1 MGDCC
6 VSDTYTK
13 LFASIT
19 ESTIWGEPA
28 GTRLLWITFLAKSNR
43 HGEVFGSV
51 PGMARLANIALHEC
65 EQGLAALM
73 APDPYSRTPDN
84 EGRRIEPID
93 GGWRILN
100 HAKFDRIRS
109 AIEAHE
115 RELERK
121 RQWDREHR
129 GSRPNAA
136 YRTPDVPPTTPDT
149 PPTPSDPPPTPTV
162 SKSKEQKLSGR
173 QAGRRNDEGH
183 FPDWWAVYPKLV
195 KRKVALGIWQRRKL
209 DSIAE
214 QLIADVLNR
223 VANDD
228 GWQRGF
234 APDPTTYLN
243 QDRWTDALRTAPTA
257 RAGPPA
263 QPSKTRAL
271 IERIEGMKNGLA
283 GARTADGIPE
293 IALLGAGSDPGD

>member
-1 MGDCC
+1 MAVRG

-28 GTRLLWITFLAKSNR
+28 GTRLLWITFLAKANR
-43 HGEVFGSV
+43 HGEVYGSV
-51 PGMARLANIALHEC
+51 PGMARLANITLREC
-65 EQGLAALM
+65 EQGLQALM

-84 EGRRIEPID
+84 EGRRIEAID

-109 AIEAHE
+109 QIEAQE
-115 RELERK
+115 RERERK

-136 YRTPDVPPTTPDT
+136 YRTPDVPPTAPDT

-162 SKSKEQKLSGR
+162 SKSKEQRLSGR
-173 QAGRRNDEGH
+173 RADRGDEGR
-183 FPDWWAVYPKLV
+183 FPEWWAVYPKPV

-209 DSIAE
+209 DAIAD
-214 QLIADVLNR
+214 QLIADVQNR

-228 GWQRGF
+228 GWQRGY

-257 RAGPPA
+257 RAGPAA
-263 QPSKTRAL
+263 QPSKTRSV
-271 IERIEGMKNGLA
+271 IERFEEMKHGLA
-283 GARTADGIPE
+283 RTRTADRVPE
-293 IALLGAGSDPGD
+293 AALLGTGSDPGD